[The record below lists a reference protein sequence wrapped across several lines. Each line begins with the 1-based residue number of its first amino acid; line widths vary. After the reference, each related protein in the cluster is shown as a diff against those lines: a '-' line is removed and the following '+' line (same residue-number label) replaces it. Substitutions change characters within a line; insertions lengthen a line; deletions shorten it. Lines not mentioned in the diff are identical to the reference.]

1 MGEQNKRPEF
11 APMDN
16 MSQQAGSLFDR
27 ILGSVRRPPSGRRD
41 RASRDKERLLEA
53 RAERL
58 RESLR
63 EREREVERLR
73 GALEALEEGM
83 ILVNADGDVMMM
95 NTAARDLVGSDE
107 EYRLGELGRTVRSMQ
122 SALTGG
128 EVVPNDAPQRVQLH
142 DRTLAVRLA
151 SVSDTNGKSL
161 GTLVVLR
168 DVSSDQISKRL
179 RTHFV
184 TAISHELRTP
194 MQSIKGAADLL
205 EAQIAGD
212 SQASQMVELLTH
224 NVDVLDRMVVE
235 MLDLAELGAGTFKL
249 MKSPVDLESLL
260 ASTVRSMMPD
270 VIRAQLEVKLMLR
283 DISRLNIY
291 ADETRLRWAIGH
303 LIRNGIQ
310 YTEPE
315 GCIWVA
321 AGIDDLNQDAIAIDV
336 VDTGVGINENDMPR
350 VFERFYR
357 GSAVSSSGRRIDPRG
372 LGQGLYIAREV
383 AVAHG
388 GTLDA
393 QSTVGQG
400 SSFSMTIPLNT
411 MPDTS
416 S

>member
-16 MSQQAGSLFDR
+16 MSQQAGNLFDR
-27 ILGSVRRPPSGRRD
+27 ILGGVRRPSGGRRD
-41 RASRDKERLLEA
+41 RASRDKERLMEA

-58 RESLR
+58 RETLR

-83 ILVNADGDVMMM
+83 ILVNADGEVMMM
-95 NTAARDLVGSDE
+95 NTAARDLVGTDE
-107 EYRLGELGRTVRSMQ
+107 EYRLGDLGRTVRSMQ

-151 SVSDTNGKSL
+151 SVSDAHGKSL

-212 SQASQMVELLTH
+212 AQASQMVELLTH

-249 MKSPVDLESLL
+249 MKTPVDLESLL
-260 ASTVRSMMPD
+260 ASAVRSMMPD
-270 VIRAQLEVKLMLR
+270 VVRAQLEVKLMLR

-310 YTEPE
+310 YTEPD

-321 AGIDDLNQDAIAIDV
+321 AGIDDLNQDALAIDV
-336 VDTGVGINENDMPR
+336 VDTGVGISESDMAR

-357 GSAVSSSGRRIDPRG
+357 GAAVASSGRRIDPRG

-393 QSTVGQG
+393 QSTIGQG
-400 SSFSMTIPLNT
+400 SSFSMTIPLN
-411 MPDTS
+411 S
-416 S
+416 V

>member
-11 APMDN
+11 APMDD

-27 ILGSVRRPPSGRRD
+27 ILGGVRRPPSGRRD

-58 RESLR
+58 RDTLR

-83 ILVNADGDVMMM
+83 ILVNADGEVMMM
-95 NTAARDLVGSDE
+95 NTAAQDLVGTDE

-128 EVVPNDAPQRVQLH
+128 EVVPNDAPQRVQLN

-151 SVSDTNGKSL
+151 SVSDASGKSL

-212 SQASQMVELLTH
+212 PQASQMVELLTH

-249 MKSPVDLESLL
+249 MKAPVDLEALL
-260 ASTVRSMMPD
+260 ASTIRSMMPD
-270 VIRAQLEVKLMLR
+270 IVRAQLEVKLMLR
-283 DISRLNIY
+283 DVTRLNIY

-310 YTEPE
+310 YTEAE

-321 AGIDDLNQDAIAIDV
+321 AGIDDLNQNAIAIDV
-336 VDTGVGINENDMPR
+336 VDTGVGISDKDMPR

-357 GSAVSSSGRRIDPRG
+357 GAAVAPSGRRIDPRG

-383 AVAHG
+383 ALAHG

-393 QSTVGQG
+393 QSTAGQG
-400 SSFSMTIPLNT
+400 SSFSMTIPLHT
-411 MPDTS
+411 A
-416 S
+416 

>member
-27 ILGSVRRPPSGRRD
+27 ILGGVRRPSGGRRD

-58 RESLR
+58 RETLR

-83 ILVNADGDVMMM
+83 ILVNADGEVMMM
-95 NTAARDLVGSDE
+95 NTAARDLVGTDE
-107 EYRLGELGRTVRSMQ
+107 EYSLGELGRTVRSMQ

-128 EVVPNDAPQRVQLH
+128 EVVPNDAPQRLQLH

-151 SVSDTNGKSL
+151 SVSDANGKSL

-249 MKSPVDLESLL
+249 MKTPVDLESLL

-270 VIRAQLEVKLMLR
+270 VVRAQLEVKLMLR
-283 DISRLNIY
+283 DVSRLNIY

-310 YTEPE
+310 YTEPD

-321 AGIDDLNQDAIAIDV
+321 AGIDDLNQDALAIDV
-336 VDTGVGINENDMPR
+336 VDTGVGISESDMAR

-357 GSAVSSSGRRIDPRG
+357 GSAVASSGRRIDPRG

-393 QSTVGQG
+393 QSTIGQG

-411 MPDTS
+411 V
-416 S
+416 

>member
-11 APMDN
+11 APMDD

-27 ILGSVRRPPSGRRD
+27 ILGGVRRPPSGRRD

-58 RESLR
+58 RDTLR

-83 ILVNADGDVMMM
+83 ILVNADGEVMMM
-95 NTAARDLVGSDE
+95 NTAAQDLVGTDE

-128 EVVPNDAPQRVQLH
+128 EVVPNDAPQRVQLN
-142 DRTLAVRLA
+142 DRMLAVRLA
-151 SVSDTNGKSL
+151 SVSDASGKSL

-212 SQASQMVELLTH
+212 PQASQMVELLTH

-249 MKSPVDLESLL
+249 MKAPVDLEALL
-260 ASTVRSMMPD
+260 ASTIRSMMPD
-270 VIRAQLEVKLMLR
+270 IVRAQLEVKLMLR
-283 DISRLNIY
+283 DVTRLNIY

-310 YTEPE
+310 YTEAE

-321 AGIDDLNQDAIAIDV
+321 AGIDDLNQNAIAIDV
-336 VDTGVGINENDMPR
+336 VDTGVGISDKDMPR

-357 GSAVSSSGRRIDPRG
+357 GAAVAPSGRRIDPRG

-383 AVAHG
+383 ALAHG

-393 QSTVGQG
+393 QSTAGQG
-400 SSFSMTIPLNT
+400 SSFSMTIPLHT
-411 MPDTS
+411 A
-416 S
+416 

>member
-16 MSQQAGSLFDR
+16 MSEQASGLFDR
-27 ILGSVRRPPSGRRD
+27 ILSGVRRPPAGRRD
-41 RASRDKERLLEA
+41 RASKDKERLLEA

-58 RESLR
+58 RDALR
-63 EREREVERLR
+63 ERDREVERLR
-73 GALEALEEGM
+73 GALEALDEGM
-83 ILVNADGDVMMM
+83 ILVNTAGEVMML
-95 NTAARDLVGSDE
+95 NSAAHDLVGTDE
-107 EYRLGELGRTVRSMQ
+107 DYMLGDLSRTVRAMQVSM
-122 SALTGG
+122 TGG
-128 EVVPNDAPQRVQLH
+128 EVVPNDAPQRVQLQ
-142 DRTLAVRLA
+142 DRILAVRLA
-151 SVSDTNGKSL
+151 SVSSINDKPL

-168 DVSSDQISKRL
+168 DISSDQISKRL

-194 MQSIKGAADLL
+194 MQTIKGAADLL

-212 SQASQMVELLTH
+212 PQASQMVELLTH

-249 MKSPVDLESLL
+249 MKSNVDLEALL
-260 ASTVRSMMPD
+260 SSTVRSMMPD
-270 VIRAQLEVKLMLR
+270 VVRAKLEVKLMLR
-283 DISRLNIY
+283 DVSRLTIY

-321 AGIDDLNQDAIAIDV
+321 AGIDDLNQDAIAIDI
-336 VDTGVGINENDMPR
+336 VDTGVGISDNDMPR
-350 VFERFYR
+350 IFERFYR
-357 GSAVSSSGRRIDPRG
+357 GAALASSGRRIDPRG
-372 LGQGLYIAREV
+372 LGQGLYIAHEV

-388 GTLDA
+388 GSLYA
-393 QSTVGQG
+393 QSTTGQG
-400 SSFSMTIPLNT
+400 SSFSLTIPLT
-411 MPDTS
+411 AV
-416 S
+416 